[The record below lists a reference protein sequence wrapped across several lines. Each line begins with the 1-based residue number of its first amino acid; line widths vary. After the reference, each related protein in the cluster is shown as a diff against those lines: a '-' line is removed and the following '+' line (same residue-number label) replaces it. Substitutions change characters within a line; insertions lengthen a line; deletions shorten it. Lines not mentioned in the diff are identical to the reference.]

1 MRASRPTL
9 LVVAAV
15 PAVILGGCGS
25 GAADSAALEDTE
37 AQAPTA
43 AADEH
48 TEGVASADEHTD
60 DAAADEH
67 SEGVASA
74 DEHSDDAAAEDHASE
89 TFAFGEPAHRADAD
103 RTVRVRATDELA
115 FEPAVVEVRAGEVIT
130 FEVENAGKLPH
141 DFTLGDEDV
150 QEEHAREME
159 EMGADMAHT
168 DPNAMT
174 IDPGETGSMT
184 WRFIEPGDVLYG
196 CHQLGHYDARMVGVI
211 EVTP

>member
-15 PAVILGGCGS
+15 LAAILGGCGS
-25 GAADSAALEDTE
+25 GAADSTAPDDTE
-37 AQAPTA
+37 AQVPTA
-43 AADEH
+43 P
-48 TEGVASADEHTD
+48 ADEHTD
-60 DAAADEH
+60 DAATDEH
-67 SEGVASA
+67 T
-74 DEHSDDAAAEDHASE
+74 DDATAEDHASE
-89 TFAFGEPAHRADAD
+89 AFAFGELADPADAD
-103 RTVRVRATDELA
+103 RAVRVRATDELA

-130 FEVENAGKLPH
+130 FEVENTGKLPH
-141 DFTLGDEDV
+141 DFTLGDEDA

-174 IDPGETGSMT
+174 IDPGETSSMT
-184 WRFIEPGDVLYG
+184 WRFVEPGDVLYG
-196 CHQLGHYDARMVGVI
+196 CHQAGHYDAGMVGVI

>member
-15 PAVILGGCGS
+15 LAVILGGCGS
-25 GAADSAALEDTE
+25 GAADSTAPANTE

-43 AADEH
+43 A
-48 TEGVASADEHTD
+48 TDEHTD

-74 DEHSDDAAAEDHASE
+74 DEHTADAAAEDHASE
-89 TFAFGEPAHRADAD
+89 AFAFGEPADPGDAD

-130 FEVENAGKLPH
+130 FEVENTGKLPH
-141 DFTLGDEDV
+141 DFTLGDEDA

-168 DPNAMT
+168 DPNAMM

-184 WRFIEPGDVLYG
+184 WRFVEPGDVLYG
-196 CHQLGHYDARMVGVI
+196 CHQPGHYDAGMVGVI

>member
-15 PAVILGGCGS
+15 LAVILGGCGS

-60 DAAADEH
+60 DAAA
-67 SEGVASA
+67 
-74 DEHSDDAAAEDHASE
+74 EDHASE
-89 TFAFGEPAHRADAD
+89 AFAFGEPADRADAD

-130 FEVENAGKLPH
+130 FEVENTGKLPH

-184 WRFIEPGDVLYG
+184 WRFVEPGDVLYG
-196 CHQLGHYDARMVGVI
+196 CHQPGHYDAGMVGVI